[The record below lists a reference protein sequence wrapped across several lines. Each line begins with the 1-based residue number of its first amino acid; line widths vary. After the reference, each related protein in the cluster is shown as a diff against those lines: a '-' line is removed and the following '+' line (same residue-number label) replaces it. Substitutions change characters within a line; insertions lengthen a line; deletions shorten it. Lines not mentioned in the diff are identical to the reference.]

1 MHKKFLYALVTF
13 FLFFSVS
20 SAEDKIYFI
29 DIDQIINQSDIGKKL
44 NKNFDEEFKK
54 ENTKILAKEKELQ
67 TKEQEILNQKN
78 ILSEPE
84 LNKKIQDLRKEINDF
99 QLKKRNVTEKLR
111 NKKLEQ
117 TNKLVTNLNKI
128 LSEYANE
135 NSISL
140 IFQKKNIVIGKSSLD
155 ITNNIMDIF
164 NKKIKKLVNDKF
176 SQGLYK
182 DINSVYDRENSQR
195 EFFTMPSTTI
205 PNNQGDFAN
214 WLYMTPKT
222 CKEGNGNQCV
232 ANNRERLDG
241 NSYQFI

>member
-44 NKNFDEEFKK
+44 NINFDEEFKK

-99 QLKKRNVTEKLR
+99 QLKKRKVTEKLR

-164 NKKIKKLVNDKF
+164 NKKIKKLD
-176 SQGLYK
+176 
-182 DINSVYDRENSQR
+182 
-195 EFFTMPSTTI
+195 
-205 PNNQGDFAN
+205 
-214 WLYMTPKT
+214 
-222 CKEGNGNQCV
+222 
-232 ANNRERLDG
+232 
-241 NSYQFI
+241 